1 MLFLLASLGTVTSAY
16 TLEPCVY
23 RTDQFG
29 YSTPCLCGLIFFLE
43 GWVLSLYGLLEL
55 MGLQLQE
62 ICSVYLTRIVLQSSV
77 MKAPDKDSIYPEHQ
91 APVFNCV

>member
-29 YSTPCLCGLIFFLE
+29 YSTPCLCGLIFFFGGVGALPVWPVRAHGFTVTGDLLCLFDPYCSPE
-43 GWVLSLYGLLEL
+43 LSDE
-55 MGLQLQE
+55 
-62 ICSVYLTRIVLQSSV
+62 S
-77 MKAPDKDSIYPEHQ
+77 P
-91 APVFNCV
+91 